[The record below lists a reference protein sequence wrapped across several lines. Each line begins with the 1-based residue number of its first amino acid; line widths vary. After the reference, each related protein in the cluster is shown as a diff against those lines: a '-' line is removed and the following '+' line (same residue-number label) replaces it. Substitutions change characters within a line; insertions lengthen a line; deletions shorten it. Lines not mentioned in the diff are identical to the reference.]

1 MDLKGLNRCIK
12 ERDTIFYAS
21 LASMF
26 ISISWRSYIFAVN
39 SGRVVETSLGY
50 YINPLMLLA
59 MWVFIFKESLDKLQ
73 VFSLSLAYIGVFLL
87 TLMYGHFPW
96 LSVVI
101 ALSLGVF
108 IYRKEFNKTYAVSF
122 AFIWLALTV
131 YSAGLFRKARQKHH
145 AVQRVS

>member
-1 MDLKGLNRCIK
+1 
-12 ERDTIFYAS
+12 
-21 LASMF
+21 
-26 ISISWRSYIFAVN
+26 
-39 SGRVVETSLGY
+39 
-50 YINPLMLLA
+50 MLLA